1 MVIVS
6 SMHTTESVHPTQGD
20 YKDAQL
26 QREGK
31 PFTYAI
37 LI

>member
-1 MVIVS
+1 MFIVL

-26 QREGK
+26 HMQGK
-31 PFTYAI
+31 TFTYAI